1 MTFFLQKAHFLPLLL
16 YHDLF
21 DFSHDNDDG
30 KRAHIEDSTNNTHH
44 TKHTHAVS
52 FVRIGC

>member
-1 MTFFLQKAHFLPLLL
+1 MTFFLQKSHFLPSLL

-44 TKHTHAVS
+44 TTHTHAVS